1 MDGFSYERKKLEG
14 QYSVDE
20 RWKER
25 KNRGITNFFF
35 LILVLSGWFAL
46 NVVWIIKGALNILHL
61 NYKLEVKFGM
71 RNQVKQ
77 DAKHVFQ
84 SP

>member
-46 NVVWIIKGALNILHL
+46 NVV
-61 NYKLEVKFGM
+61 
-71 RNQVKQ
+71 
-77 DAKHVFQ
+77 
-84 SP
+84 